1 VIYKYCKLLQRA
13 RTPTEKKG
21 GGGGGGRNH
30 KNRERENVSIKDT
43 SFSSKVEQSFVHCCG
58 RSLDI
63 MRYTHRSVECSSVP
77 DDLFL
82 ARIPES

>member
-1 VIYKYCKLLQRA
+1 MIYKYCKLLLRA
-13 RTPTEKKG
+13 RTPTEKG
-21 GGGGGGRNH
+21 GGEGGRNL
-30 KNRERENVSIKDT
+30 KNGERKNVSIKDT
-43 SFSSKVEQSFVHCCG
+43 SFLCTLTQSFVHCCG

-63 MRYTHRSVECSSVP
+63 MRYTHRSVRCSSVP

>member
-13 RTPTEKKG
+13 RTPTEKKS
-21 GGGGGGRNH
+21 GGGGGRNL
-30 KNRERENVSIKDT
+30 KNGERKNVSIKDT
-43 SFSSKVEQSFVHCCG
+43 SFSCKVAQSFVHCCG

-63 MRYTHRSVECSSVP
+63 MRYTHQSVGCSSVP

-82 ARIPES
+82 ARITES

>member
-13 RTPTEKKG
+13 RTPTEE
-21 GGGGGGRNH
+21 
-30 KNRERENVSIKDT
+30 RERNLKNGERKNVSIKDT
-43 SFSSKVEQSFVHCCG
+43 SFLCKVARSFVHCCG

-63 MRYTHRSVECSSVP
+63 MRHTHRSVRYSSVP

-82 ARIPES
+82 ARIAES